1 MYNQTP
7 RQVSTCRGFLFQS
20 VGEGLDPP
28 VNPIPLHFSILCVKV
43 NIPPEG
49 NYKKEEQ
56 TMFSTTGFDGPD
68 GILII
73 GSLLVLAVQ
82 LLLCFKVK
90 NIFLKLIPMIL
101 LIISTIALYVVG
113 QSLDPWEGFAYGV
126 LSAFSFIWLIVCG
139 VCWGIWAIAGKRGGE
154 S

>member
-1 MYNQTP
+1 
-7 RQVSTCRGFLFQS
+7 
-20 VGEGLDPP
+20 
-28 VNPIPLHFSILCVKV
+28 
-43 NIPPEG
+43 
-49 NYKKEEQ
+49 
-56 TMFSTTGFDGPD
+56 MFSTTGFDGPD

-139 VCWGIWAIAGKRGGE
+139 VCWGTWAIAGKRGGE

>member
-1 MYNQTP
+1 M
-7 RQVSTCRGFLFQS
+7 V
-20 VGEGLDPP
+20 
-28 VNPIPLHFSILCVKV
+28 
-43 NIPPEG
+43 
-49 NYKKEEQ
+49 
-56 TMFSTTGFDGPD
+56 STTGFDGPD

-90 NIFLKLIPMIL
+90 NVFLKLMPMVL

-139 VCWGIWAIAGKRGGE
+139 VCWGTWAIIGKRGGE